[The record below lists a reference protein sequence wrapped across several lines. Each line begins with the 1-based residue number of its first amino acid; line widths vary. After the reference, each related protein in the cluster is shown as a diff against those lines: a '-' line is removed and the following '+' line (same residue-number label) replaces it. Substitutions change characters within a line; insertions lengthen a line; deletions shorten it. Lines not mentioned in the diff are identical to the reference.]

1 MKIERKLNKNKKST
15 DLFKGETV
23 KVYEVNTDHKT
34 FLLVQNLLKDSGT
47 TAEEQEKANDKAL
60 GLLVGEENWKE
71 IKEAI
76 EKMPN
81 YMENIT
87 TAQIEIYSIAYN
99 LSFEEMAERFQ
110 KSI

>member
-15 DLFKGETV
+15 DLFKEVTG

-34 FLLVQNLLKDSGT
+34 FLLVQDLLKNAGQST
-47 TAEEQEKANDKAL
+47 EEQEEANDKSL
-60 GLLVGEENWKE
+60 GLLIGEENWKE

>member
-1 MKIERKLNKNKKST
+1 MEKIDLKNQYETIKSKFEH
-15 DLFKGETV
+15 DLEYAQG
-23 KVYEVNTDHKT
+23 
-34 FLLVQNLLKDSGT
+34 
-47 TAEEQEKANDKAL
+47 
-60 GLLVGEENWKE
+60 

-76 EKMPN
+76 EEMPN